1 LIASSRIDSKIQH
14 VRIIIYG
21 GEKNM
26 KINNLQKESILDI
39 LQQNQAT
46 LKQFGVA
53 KLAIFGS
60 TVRGEATENSDIDI
74 LVSFEKTPTSKDYFG
89 LQFFLED
96 LLEKPIDLVTDKSL
110 RKELRPHIE
119 KELIYVA

>member
-1 LIASSRIDSKIQH
+1 MNTNKIE
-14 VRIIIYG
+14 R
-21 GEKNM
+21 EKVL
-26 KINNLQKESILDI
+26 NL
-39 LQQNQAT
+39 LQQNQEIF
-46 LKQFGVA
+46 KQFGVA

-60 TVRGEATENSDIDI
+60 IVRGEATENSDIDI
-74 LVSFEKTPTSKDYFG
+74 LVSFEKIPTSKDYFG

-110 RKELRPHIE
+110 RKELRSHIE

>member
-1 LIASSRIDSKIQH
+1 MKP
-14 VRIIIYG
+14 
-21 GEKNM
+21 KNT
-26 KINNLQKESILDI
+26 QKESILTI
-39 LQQNQAT
+39 LQTNQAI

-60 TVRGEATENSDIDI
+60 IVRGEATENSDIDI

-110 RKELRPHIE
+110 RKELRSHIE

>member
-1 LIASSRIDSKIQH
+1 MNANKI
-14 VRIIIYG
+14 Y
-21 GEKNM
+21 KD
-26 KINNLQKESILDI
+26 SILNTI
-39 LQQNQAT
+39 QKNQAT

-74 LVSFEKTPTSKDYFG
+74 LVSFEKIPTSKDYFG
-89 LQFFLED
+89 LQFYLED
-96 LLEKPIDLVTDKSL
+96 LLGKSIDLVTDKSL

>member
-1 LIASSRIDSKIQH
+1 
-14 VRIIIYG
+14 
-21 GEKNM
+21 M
-26 KINNLQKESILDI
+26 KVNNLQKESILTI
-39 LQQNQAT
+39 LQKNQAT
-46 LKQFGVA
+46 LKQFGVT

-60 TVRGEATENSDIDI
+60 IVRGEATENSDIDI

>member
-1 LIASSRIDSKIQH
+1 
-14 VRIIIYG
+14 
-21 GEKNM
+21 M
-26 KINNLQKESILDI
+26 KTNSLQTETIFTI
-39 LQQNQAT
+39 LQRNQAAF
-46 LKQFGVA
+46 KQFGVA

-74 LVSFEKTPTSKDYFG
+74 LVSFEKTPTSKEYFG

-96 LLEKPIDLVTDKSL
+96 LLEKPVDLVTDKSL

>member
-1 LIASSRIDSKIQH
+1 
-14 VRIIIYG
+14 
-21 GEKNM
+21 M
-26 KINNLQKESILDI
+26 KTNNIQKEAILTL
-39 LQQNQAT
+39 LQNNRAA

-53 KLAIFGS
+53 RLAIFGS
-60 TVRGEATENSDIDI
+60 MVRGEATDNSDIDI
-74 LVSFEKTPTSKDYFG
+74 LVSFEKTPISKEYFG

-96 LLEKPIDLVTDKSL
+96 LLEKPIDLVTDKAL

>member
-1 LIASSRIDSKIQH
+1 
-14 VRIIIYG
+14 
-21 GEKNM
+21 M

>member
-1 LIASSRIDSKIQH
+1 
-14 VRIIIYG
+14 
-21 GEKNM
+21 M
-26 KINNLQKESILDI
+26 KTKNLQKESILTI
-39 LQQNQAT
+39 LQTNQAT

-60 TVRGEATENSDIDI
+60 IVRGEATENSDIDI

-110 RKELRPHIE
+110 RKELRSHIE

>member
-1 LIASSRIDSKIQH
+1 MKTKNIQKET
-14 VRIIIYG
+14 ILTT
-21 GEKNM
+21 
-26 KINNLQKESILDI
+26 LQK
-39 LQQNQAT
+39 NQAT
-46 LKQFGVA
+46 LKQFGVT

-74 LVSFEKTPTSKDYFG
+74 LVSFEETPTSKDYFG

-110 RKELRPHIE
+110 RKELRSHIE